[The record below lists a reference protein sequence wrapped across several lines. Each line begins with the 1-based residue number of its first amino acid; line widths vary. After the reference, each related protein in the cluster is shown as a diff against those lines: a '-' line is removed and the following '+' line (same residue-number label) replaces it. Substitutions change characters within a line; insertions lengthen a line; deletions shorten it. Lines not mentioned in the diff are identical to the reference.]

1 MFRLETMMALDNLG
15 SSLTNAIK
23 KLFKAGVVD
32 EATVKELVR
41 DIQRALLQSDVNV
54 QLVLQISKNI
64 EERALKEKVP
74 PGVSRR
80 EHVIK
85 VVYEELTKFVGDKPV
100 PLKVEPGKKKIIM
113 LVGIQGSGKTTHAAK
128 LARYFQKRGLKVGL
142 ICADTYRPG
151 AYAQLQQL
159 ATRTNTPFF
168 GDLKQKDPVKVVRE
182 GLKQFGEKDL
192 IIVDSAGRHKEEKD
206 LIKEMKDLEKNI
218 KPDEVIMV
226 IDGTIGQQALAQAKT
241 FHEATPIGAIIVTKL
256 DGSSRG
262 GGALSAVAATGAPI
276 KFIGTGEKIEDIEPF
291 IPSRFV
297 GRLLGMGD
305 LETLLE
311 KVKDAEIQ
319 VPQKKAKEIMSGNFT
334 LTDMYE
340 QFQAVKKMG
349 PFGKVLKMIPG
360 MSSSNVP
367 EEMLNTAEG
376 RLEKWGVIIQSMTP
390 EEKENPK
397 LLNSSRAKRIARGSG
412 TTEKDVKEL
421 LKQYIMMRKMLK
433 MFKHKK
439 KLPFGLGGGKGMPT
453 GFK

>member
-1 MFRLETMMALDNLG
+1 MALDNLG

-128 LARYFQKRGLKVGL
+128 IARYFQKRGLKVGL
-142 ICADTYRPG
+142 LCADTYRPG

-159 ATRTNTPFF
+159 AARTNTPFF
-168 GDLKQKDPVKVVRE
+168 GDLKQKDPVKVVKE

-192 IIVDSAGRHKEEKD
+192 IIVDTAGRHKEEKD

-256 DGSSRG
+256 NGSSRG

-360 MSSSNVP
+360 MSSSDVP
-367 EEMLNTAEG
+367 DEMLNTAEG

-390 EEKENPK
+390 KEKENPK

-439 KLPFGLGGGKGMPT
+439 KLPFGLGFGKGIPT

>member
-1 MFRLETMMALDNLG
+1 MALDKLG
-15 SSLTNAIK
+15 SSLTSAIK

-32 EATVKELVR
+32 EAAVKELVR
-41 DIQRALLQSDVNV
+41 DIQRALLQADVNV
-54 QLVLQISKNI
+54 QLVLEISKRI
-64 EERALKEKVP
+64 EERALNEKVP
-74 PGVSRR
+74 PGISRR

-85 VVYEELTKFVGDKPV
+85 VVYEELTRFVGDKPV
-100 PLKVEPGKKKIIM
+100 ALKVEPGKKKIIM

-151 AYAQLQQL
+151 AYNQLQQL
-159 ATRTNTPFF
+159 ATRTNTPFY
-168 GDLKQKDPVKVVRE
+168 GDLKAKDPVKVVKE
-182 GLKQFGEKDL
+182 GLKQFTDKDL
-192 IIVDSAGRHKEEKD
+192 IIVDTAGRHKEEKD
-206 LIKEMKDLEKNI
+206 LIKEMKDLEKHI

-276 KFIGTGEKIEDIEPF
+276 KFIGTGEKIEDLEAF

-311 KVKDAEIQ
+311 KVKDAEIN
-319 VPQKKAKEIMSGNFT
+319 VPQKKAKDIMSGNFT

-360 MSSSNVP
+360 MSSTNVP
-367 EEMLNTAEG
+367 DEMLNTAEG
-376 RLEKWGVIIQSMTP
+376 RLDKWGIIIQSMTP
-390 EEKENPK
+390 AEKENPK
-397 LLNSSRAKRIARGSG
+397 LLNSSRARRIARGSG

-421 LKQYIMMRKMLK
+421 LKQYVMMRKMLK

-439 KLPFGLGGGKGMPT
+439 KLPFGLGGKGMGMP
-453 GFK
+453 GMK

>member
-1 MFRLETMMALDNLG
+1 MSLDKLS
-15 SSLTNAIK
+15 SSLTGAIK

-32 EATVKELVR
+32 EAAVKELVR

-54 QLVLQISKNI
+54 QLVLQISKSI

-85 VVYEELTKFVGDKPV
+85 VVYEELTRFIGDKPV
-100 PLKVEPGKKKIIM
+100 PLKVEPGKKKTIM
-113 LVGIQGSGKTTHAAK
+113 LVGIQGSGKTTHASK

-142 ICADTYRPG
+142 IAADTFRPG

-159 ATRTNTPFF
+159 AARINVPIY
-168 GDLKQKDPVKVVRE
+168 GDPKAKDPVKVAKE
-182 GLKQFGEKDL
+182 GFKQFADRDL
-192 IIVDSAGRHKEEKD
+192 IIVDTAGRHKEEKD
-206 LIKEMKDLEKNI
+206 LIKEMKDIEKGIQPNEI
-218 KPDEVIMV
+218 IMV

-276 KFIGTGEKIEDIEPF
+276 KFIGTGEKIEDLEAF
-291 IPSRFV
+291 VPSRFV

-311 KVKDAEIQ
+311 KVHDAEIK
-319 VPQKKAKEIMSGNFT
+319 VPPKKAKEILSGNFT

-340 QFQAVKKMG
+340 QFAAVKNMG
-349 PFGKVLKMIPG
+349 PFSKVMKMIPG
-360 MSSSNVP
+360 MSQQNIP
-367 EEMLNTAEG
+367 DDMLNNAEG
-376 RLEKWGVIIQSMTP
+376 RLDTWQIIIQSMTP
-390 EEKENPK
+390 AEKENPK
-397 LLNSSRAKRIARGSG
+397 ILNSSRARRIARGSG

-433 MFKHKK
+433 MFKRKK
-439 KLPFGLGGGKGMPT
+439 KLPFGLGGGKGMSPM
-453 GFK
+453 GF

>member
-1 MFRLETMMALDNLG
+1 MALDNLG

-54 QLVLQISKNI
+54 QLVLQISKSI

-192 IIVDSAGRHKEEKD
+192 IIVDTAGRHKEEKD

>member
-1 MFRLETMMALDNLG
+1 MALDNLG

-128 LARYFQKRGLKVGL
+128 LARYFQKRGIKVGL

-182 GLKQFGEKDL
+182 GLKQFNDKDL
-192 IIVDSAGRHKEEKD
+192 IIVDTAGRHKEEKD

-360 MSSSNVP
+360 MSSSDVP

>member
-1 MFRLETMMALDNLG
+1 MALDRLG

-32 EATVKELVR
+32 ETTVKELVR

-54 QLVLQISKNI
+54 QLVLSISKRI
-64 EERALKEKVP
+64 EERALKENVP
-74 PGVSRR
+74 PGISRR

-85 VVYEELTKFVGDKPV
+85 VVYEELTRFVGDKPV

-128 LARYFQKRGLKVGL
+128 LARYYQKRGFKPGM
-142 ICADTYRPG
+142 IAADTFRPG
-151 AYAQLQQL
+151 AYAQLLQL
-159 ATRTNTPFF
+159 GNRINLPVF
-168 GDLKQKDPVKVVRE
+168 GDAKAKDPVKVVRE
-182 GLKQFGEKDL
+182 GLKLYADKDL
-192 IIVDSAGRHKEEKD
+192 IIVDTAGRHKEEKD
-206 LIKEMKDLEKNI
+206 LIKEMKELEKSIN
-218 KPDEVIMV
+218 PDEVIMV
-226 IDGTIGQQALAQAKT
+226 IDGTIGQQALIQAKT

-276 KFIGTGEKIEDIEPF
+276 KFIGTGEKIEDIESF

-311 KVKDAEIQ
+311 KVHDAEIK
-319 VPQKKAKEIMSGNFT
+319 VPQKKAKELLSGKFT

-340 QFQAVKKMG
+340 QFSAVKNMG
-349 PFGKVLKMIPG
+349 PFSKVLKMLPG
-360 MSSSNVP
+360 MSYNVP
-367 EEMLNTAEG
+367 DEMLDTAEG
-376 RLEKWGVIIQSMTP
+376 RLDKWRIIIQSMTP
-390 EEKENPK
+390 DEKENPK
-397 LLNSSRAKRIARGSG
+397 LLNSSRARRIARGSG

-421 LKQYIMMRKMLK
+421 VKQYFMMRKMLK
-433 MFKHKK
+433 MFKRKK
-439 KLPFGLGGGKGMPT
+439 KLPFGLGGKGGMGLGGIPPN
-453 GFK
+453 FK

>member
-1 MFRLETMMALDNLG
+1 MALDKLS
-15 SSLTNAIK
+15 SSLTDAIK

-54 QLVLQISKNI
+54 QLVLEISKRI
-64 EERALKEKVP
+64 EERALNEKVP
-74 PGVSRR
+74 PGISRR

-85 VVYEELTKFVGDKPV
+85 VVYEELTRFVGDKPV
-100 PLKVEPGKKKIIM
+100 QLKVEPGKKKIVM

-142 ICADTYRPG
+142 VAADTFRPG

-159 ATRTNTPFF
+159 ATRINVPIF
-168 GDLKQKDPVKVVRE
+168 GDAKAKDPVKVVKE
-182 GLKQFGEKDL
+182 GLKEFNDRDL
-192 IIVDSAGRHKEEKD
+192 IIVDTAGRHKEEKD
-206 LIKEMKDLEKNI
+206 LIKEMKDLEKHI
-218 KPDEVIMV
+218 HPDEVIMV
-226 IDGTIGQQALAQAKT
+226 IDGTIGQQALLQAKT

-276 KFIGTGEKIEDIEPF
+276 KFIGTGEKIEDIEAF
-291 IPSRFV
+291 IPSRFI

-311 KVKDAEIQ
+311 KVHDAEIK
-319 VPQKKAKEIMSGNFT
+319 VPPKKAKEILSGNFT

-340 QFQAVKKMG
+340 QFAAVKNMG
-349 PFGKVLKMIPG
+349 PFSKVMKMLPG
-360 MSSSNVP
+360 MSSQNIP
-367 EEMLNTAEG
+367 DDMLNTAEG
-376 RLEKWGVIIQSMTP
+376 RLDTWQEIIQSMTP

-397 LLNSSRAKRIARGSG
+397 LLNSSRARRIARGSG

-421 LKQYIMMRKMLK
+421 LKQYLMMRKMLK
-433 MFKHKK
+433 MFKRKK
-439 KLPFGLGGGKGMPT
+439 KLPFGLGGGKGMPPM
-453 GFK
+453 GY

>member
-1 MFRLETMMALDNLG
+1 MALDKLG
-15 SSLTNAIK
+15 SSLTGAIK

-32 EATVKELVR
+32 EAAVKELVR
-41 DIQRALLQSDVNV
+41 DIQRALLQADVNV
-54 QLVLQISKNI
+54 QLVLEISKRI
-64 EERALKEKVP
+64 EERSLKEKMP
-74 PGVSRR
+74 PGISRR

-85 VVYEELTKFVGDKPV
+85 VVYEELTRFVGDKPV
-100 PLKVEPGKKKIIM
+100 PLKVEPGKKKIVM

-128 LARYFQKRGLKVGL
+128 LARYFQKRGSKVGV

-151 AYAQLQQL
+151 AYNQLQQL
-159 ATRTNTPFF
+159 STRTNTPFF
-168 GDLKQKDPVKVVRE
+168 GDLKAKDPVKVVRE
-182 GLKQFGEKDL
+182 GLKQLGDKDL
-192 IIVDSAGRHKEEKD
+192 VIVDTAGRHKEEKD

-218 KPDEVIMV
+218 HPDEVILV

-276 KFIGTGEKIEDIEPF
+276 KFIGTGEKIEDLEAF

-311 KVKDAEIQ
+311 KVKDAEIN
-319 VPQKKAKEIMSGNFT
+319 VPQKKAKDIMSGNFT

-360 MSSSNVP
+360 MSADVP

-376 RLEKWGVIIQSMTP
+376 RLDKWGIIIQSMTP
-390 EEKENPK
+390 AEKENPK

-412 TTEKDVKEL
+412 TTEKEVKEL

-439 KLPFGLGGGKGMPT
+439 KLPFGLGGKGIGMP
-453 GFK
+453 GMK

>member
-1 MFRLETMMALDNLG
+1 MALDKLG
-15 SSLTNAIK
+15 SSLTDAIK
-23 KLFKAGVVD
+23 KLFKAGAVD
-32 EATVKELVR
+32 EAAVKELVR
-41 DIQRALLQSDVNV
+41 DIQRALLQADVNV
-54 QLVLQISKNI
+54 QLVLEISKRI

-74 PGVSRR
+74 AGVSRR

-85 VVYEELTKFVGDKPV
+85 VVYEELTRFVGDKPV

-151 AYAQLQQL
+151 AYNQLQQL
-159 ATRTNTPFF
+159 ATRINTPFF
-168 GDLKQKDPVKVVRE
+168 GDLKAKDPVKVVKE
-182 GLKQFGEKDL
+182 GLKQFADKDL
-192 IIVDSAGRHKEEKD
+192 IIVDTAGRHKEEKD

-218 KPDEVIMV
+218 HPDEVIMV

-276 KFIGTGEKIEDIEPF
+276 KFIGTGEKIEDLEAF

-311 KVKDAEIQ
+311 KVKDAEIN
-319 VPQKKAKEIMSGNFT
+319 VPQKKAKDIMSGNFT

-360 MSSSNVP
+360 MSSTNVP
-367 EEMLNTAEG
+367 DEMLNTAEG
-376 RLEKWGVIIQSMTP
+376 RLDKWGIIIQSMTP

-397 LLNSSRAKRIARGSG
+397 LLNSSRARRIARGSG
-412 TTEKDVKEL
+412 TAEKDVKEL
-421 LKQYIMMRKMLK
+421 LKQYVMMRKMLK

-439 KLPFGLGGGKGMPT
+439 KLPFGLGGKGMGLPP
-453 GFK
+453 GMK

>member
-1 MFRLETMMALDNLG
+1 MSLDKLS
-15 SSLTNAIK
+15 SSLTGAIK

-54 QLVLQISKNI
+54 QLVLQISKSI

-80 EHVIK
+80 EHIIK
-85 VVYEELTKFVGDKPV
+85 VVYEELTRFIGDKPV
-100 PLKVEPGKKKIIM
+100 PLKVEPSKKKTIM
-113 LVGIQGSGKTTHAAK
+113 LVGIQGSGKTTHASK

-142 ICADTYRPG
+142 IAADTFRPG

-159 ATRTNTPFF
+159 ATRINVPIY
-168 GDLKQKDPVKVVRE
+168 GDPKAKDPVKVAKE
-182 GLKQFGEKDL
+182 GFKQFADRDL
-192 IIVDSAGRHKEEKD
+192 IIVDTAGRHKEEKD
-206 LIKEMKDLEKNI
+206 LIKEMKDIEKGIQPNEI
-218 KPDEVIMV
+218 IMV
-226 IDGTIGQQALAQAKT
+226 IDGTIGQQAFAQAKT

-276 KFIGTGEKIEDIEPF
+276 KFIGTGEKIEDLEAF
-291 IPSRFV
+291 VPSRFV

-311 KVKDAEIQ
+311 KVHDAEIK
-319 VPQKKAKEIMSGNFT
+319 VPPKKAKEILSGNFT

-340 QFQAVKKMG
+340 QFAAVKNMG
-349 PFGKVLKMIPG
+349 PFSKVMKMIPG
-360 MSSSNVP
+360 MSQQNIP
-367 EEMLNTAEG
+367 DDMLHNAEG
-376 RLEKWGVIIQSMTP
+376 RLDTWQIIIQSMTP
-390 EEKENPK
+390 AEKENPK
-397 LLNSSRAKRIARGSG
+397 ILNSSRARRIARGSG

-433 MFKHKK
+433 MFKRKK
-439 KLPFGLGGGKGMPT
+439 KLPFSLGGGKGMSPM
-453 GFK
+453 GF

>member
-1 MFRLETMMALDNLG
+1 MTLDNLG

-64 EERALKEKVP
+64 EERALKAKVP

-85 VVYEELTKFVGDKPV
+85 VVYEDLTKFVGDKPV

-159 ATRTNTPFF
+159 ATRTNTAFF

-192 IIVDSAGRHKEEKD
+192 IIVDTAGRHKEEKD
-206 LIKEMKDLEKNI
+206 LIKEMKDLEKNF

-291 IPSRFV
+291 FPSRFV

>member
-1 MFRLETMMALDNLG
+1 MAIDKLG
-15 SSLTNAIK
+15 SSLTDAIK
-23 KLFKAGVVD
+23 KLFKAGAVD
-32 EATVKELVR
+32 EAAVKELVR
-41 DIQRALLQSDVNV
+41 DIQRALLQADVNV
-54 QLVLQISKNI
+54 QLVLEISKRI

-85 VVYEELTKFVGDKPV
+85 VVYEELTRFVGDKPV

-128 LARYFQKRGLKVGL
+128 LARYFQKRGMKVGL
-142 ICADTYRPG
+142 ICADTFRPG
-151 AYAQLQQL
+151 AYNQLQQL

-182 GLKQFGEKDL
+182 GLKQFSDKDL
-192 IIVDSAGRHKEEKD
+192 IIVDTAGRHKEEKD

-218 KPDEVIMV
+218 HPDEVIMV

-276 KFIGTGEKIEDIEPF
+276 KFIGTGEKIEDLEAF

-311 KVKDAEIQ
+311 KVKDAEIS
-319 VPQKKAKEIMSGNFT
+319 VPQKKAKDIMSGNFT

-349 PFGKVLKMIPG
+349 PFGKVMKMIPG
-360 MSSSNVP
+360 LSSANIP
-367 EEMLNTAEG
+367 DDMLNSAEG
-376 RLEKWGVIIQSMTP
+376 RLDKWGIIIQSMTP
-390 EEKENPK
+390 AEKENPK

-412 TTEKDVKEL
+412 TTEKEVKEL
-421 LKQYIMMRKMLK
+421 LKQYVTMRKMLK
-433 MFKHKK
+433 MFKHNKK
-439 KLPFGLGGGKGMPT
+439 KLPFGLGGKGMGMP
-453 GFK
+453 GM

>member
-1 MFRLETMMALDNLG
+1 MALDKL
-15 SSLTNAIK
+15 STSLTDAIK

-32 EATVKELVR
+32 EAAVKELVR

-64 EERALKEKVP
+64 EERALKEKGP

-85 VVYEELTKFVGDKPV
+85 VVYEELTRFIGDKPV
-100 PLKVEPGKKKIIM
+100 PLKVEPGKKKTIM

-128 LARYFQKRGLKVGL
+128 LSKYFQKRGIKVGL
-142 ICADTYRPG
+142 IAADTFRPG

-159 ATRTNTPFF
+159 ATRINVPIY
-168 GDLKQKDPVKVVRE
+168 GDAKAKDPVKVAKE
-182 GLKQFGEKDL
+182 GFKQFQDRDL
-192 IIVDSAGRHKEEKD
+192 IIVDTAGRHKEEKD
-206 LIKEMKDLEKNI
+206 LIKEMKDIEKGI
-218 KPDEVIMV
+218 HPDEIIMV

-276 KFIGTGEKIEDIEPF
+276 KFIGTGEKIEDLEAF

-311 KVKDAEIQ
+311 KVHDAEIK
-319 VPQKKAKEIMSGNFT
+319 VPQKKAKEILSGNFT

-340 QFQAVKKMG
+340 QFAAVKNMG
-349 PFGKVLKMIPG
+349 PFSKVMKMLPG
-360 MSSSNVP
+360 MSGSNIP
-367 EEMLNTAEG
+367 DDMLNTAEG
-376 RLEKWGVIIQSMTP
+376 RLDTWQVIIQSMTP
-390 EEKENPK
+390 AEKENPK
-397 LLNSSRAKRIARGSG
+397 ILNSSRARRIARGSG
-412 TTEKDVKEL
+412 TSEKEVKEL
-421 LKQYIMMRKMLK
+421 VKQYFNMKKMLK
-433 MFKHKK
+433 MFKRKK
-439 KLPFGLGGGKGMPT
+439 KLPFGLGGKGGMPM
-453 GFK
+453 GMGM

>member
-1 MFRLETMMALDNLG
+1 MALDKL
-15 SSLTNAIK
+15 STSLTDAIK

-32 EATVKELVR
+32 EAAVKELVR
-41 DIQRALLQSDVNV
+41 DIQRALLQADVNV

-100 PLKVEPGKKKIIM
+100 ALRVEPGKRKVIM

-128 LARYFQKRGLKVGL
+128 LARYFQKRGIKVGL
-142 ICADTYRPG
+142 IAADTFRPG

-159 ATRTNTPFF
+159 AARINVPIF
-168 GDLKQKDPVKVVRE
+168 GDAKAKDPVKVAKE
-182 GLKQFGEKDL
+182 GFKEFQDRDL
-192 IIVDSAGRHKEEKD
+192 IIVDTAGRHKEEKD
-206 LIKEMKDLEKNI
+206 LIKEMKDIEKGI
-218 KPDEVIMV
+218 HPDEIIMV
-226 IDGTIGQQALAQAKT
+226 IDGTIGQQALLQAKT
-241 FHEATPIGAIIVTKL
+241 FHEASPIGAIIVTKL

-276 KFIGTGEKIEDIEPF
+276 KFIGTGEKIEDIESF

-311 KVKDAEIQ
+311 KVHDAEIK
-319 VPQKKAKEIMSGNFT
+319 VPPKKAKEIMSGNFT

-340 QFQAVKKMG
+340 QFAAVKNMG
-349 PFGKVLKMIPG
+349 PFSKVMKMLPG
-360 MSSSNVP
+360 MSGSNIP
-367 EEMLNTAEG
+367 DDMLNTAEG
-376 RLEKWGVIIQSMTP
+376 RLDTWQVIIQSMTP

-397 LLNSSRAKRIARGSG
+397 LLNSSRAKRIAHGSG
-412 TTEKDVKEL
+412 TTEKEVKEL
-421 LKQYIMMRKMLK
+421 IKQYFMMKKMLK
-433 MFKHKK
+433 MFKRKK
-439 KLPFGLGGGKGMPT
+439 KLPFGLGGGKGMPPM
-453 GFK
+453 GFGQ